1 MPRAK
6 RIEVIRRGIGCHV
19 LVDGVEL
26 PAAMPRDSHVV
37 VAVNPDERPTVTV
50 TLTADHVTVTDALQ
64 HDEKE
69 NDR

>member
-6 RIEVIRRGIGCHV
+6 RIEVIRRGTGCHV

-26 PAAMPRDSHVV
+26 PAAIPRDSHVV

-50 TLTADHVTVTDALQ
+50 TLTADQVTVTDAL
-64 HDEKE
+64 HDE
-69 NDR
+69 